1 MPAFHISTHFYPIR
15 LNAFMRNEVELSIE
29 LENLSEDAVWSEC
42 DVVLPSAISLA
53 SDKDLEKGRLR
64 VGIVKPGEIRTGK
77 CKIYANAKSYP
88 EIYTIRLTAYGF
100 GRDGAII
107 SREEK
112 RIDLRCE
119 QIR

>member
-1 MPAFHISTHFYPIR
+1 
-15 LNAFMRNEVELSIE
+15 MRNEVELSVE

-42 DVVLPSAISLA
+42 DVILPQVVSLA
-53 SDKDLEKGRLR
+53 SDRELQKGRLR
-64 VGIVKPGEIRTGK
+64 VGIIKPGEIRTGK

-88 EIYTIRLTAYGF
+88 DIYTIKVIAYGF

-112 RIDLRCE
+112 KIDLRCE
-119 QIR
+119 QLR